1 MTAISLNCLPKLT
14 HTSAC
19 IASPFG
25 EDKISFE
32 HSSGA
37 AVASE
42 SLLGQQH
49 Q

>member
-1 MTAISLNCLPKLT
+1 MTVISLNCLPKLT

-25 EDKISFE
+25 EDKISSE
-32 HSSGA
+32 HFSDA
-37 AVASE
+37 ADALANSRD
-42 SLLGQQH
+42 QQH